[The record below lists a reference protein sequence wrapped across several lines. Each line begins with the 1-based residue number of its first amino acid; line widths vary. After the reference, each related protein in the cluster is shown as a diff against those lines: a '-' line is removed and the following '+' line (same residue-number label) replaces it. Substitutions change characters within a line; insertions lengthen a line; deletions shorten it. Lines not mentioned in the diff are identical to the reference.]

1 MTTQTQPNFFDVL
14 TGAQATA
21 APALQELPMNWEW
34 AKLEDVAII
43 VRGVSYS
50 KEFASNEPKTD
61 FVPILR
67 ANNIQEA
74 QLNLDDL
81 VYLPQR
87 FVDKSQMIR
96 SGDIVIAMSSG
107 SKNLVGKAGQAQTD
121 YQAAFGT
128 FCGVVRPKGNL
139 ENKFIG
145 YFFQSSQ
152 YRDVVRVLSSGSNI
166 NNLRSEHIT
175 QQDFPIPPLLE
186 QKRIVAKLEELLSE
200 LEFGVK
206 TLKIA
211 LAKVK
216 KYRQSVLK
224 AAVQGDLSKAWREA
238 QGDSLEPAGVLLERV
253 LLERKQKWVL
263 EQQAKGKKNAKYT
276 EPQAPDSSGLGELP
290 PNWVWTTAGC
300 ICDCIVP
307 NRDKPQSFTGD
318 IPWITIPDF
327 DSSSLHIS
335 KAKSGLGLTREEVQ
349 KYRARL
355 IPENSVIMTCVGRF
369 GIAAT
374 TKLECVINQQLHAFL
389 SVPQLIPEYLTIAL
403 MTQKSYM
410 DKKANATTIAYLN
423 KESCNSVPLPLPP
436 FEEQAFIVSQVE
448 AKLSATD
455 HLENSIK
462 ANLLRAERLRAS
474 TLNMAFSGK
483 LVPQDENDEPASVLL
498 ERIRAL
504 RVAEGGRKKL

>member
-1 MTTQTQPNFFDVL
+1 MTLTKTQPDFFAVL

-34 AKLEDVAII
+34 AKLEDVYKIVGGGTPATANQEFWNGDIPWITSADITDSGEINPRKFITEIGVKNSPINII
-43 VRGVSYS
+43 PEG
-50 KEFASNEPKTD
+50 A
-61 FVPILR
+61 
-67 ANNIQEA
+67 
-74 QLNLDDL
+74 
-81 VYLPQR
+81 
-87 FVDKSQMIR
+87 
-96 SGDIVIAMSSG
+96 IVIATRVSLGKIAIAPTKLTFSQDCQGLLAEIQVLEPAFALHFLATEAKKFQYISRGTTISG
-107 SKNLVGKAGQAQTD
+107 ITKKQLSELN
-121 YQAAFGT
+121 
-128 FCGVVRPKGNL
+128 
-139 ENKFIG
+139 
-145 YFFQSSQ
+145 
-152 YRDVVRVLSSGSNI
+152 VRV
-166 NNLRSEHIT
+166 
-175 QQDFPIPPLLE
+175 PPLLE

-238 QGDSLEPAGVLLERV
+238 QGGSLEPASVLLKKVLLERQ
-253 LLERKQKWVL
+253 QKWIL
-263 EQQAKGKKNAKYT
+263 EQQAKGRKNAKYT
-276 EPQAPDSSGLGELP
+276 EPQAPDSSGLAELP
-290 PNWVWTTAGC
+290 EGWVWTTAGY

-327 DSSSLHIS
+327 DSSNLHIS
-335 KAKSGLGLTREEVQ
+335 KAKSGLGLTREEVE

-355 IPENSVIMTCVGRF
+355 IPVNSVIMTCVGRF

-374 TKLECVINQQLHAFL
+374 TKQECVINQQLHAFL
-389 SVPQLIPEYLTIAL
+389 FVPELIPEYLTIVL
-403 MTQKSYM
+403 ITQKSYM

-436 FEEQAFIVSQVE
+436 LEEQAFIVSQVE

-474 TLNMAFSGK
+474 TLNMAFRGE
-483 LVPQDENDEPASVLL
+483 LVAQDATDEPAAVLL
-498 ERIRAL
+498 ERIRGL
-504 RVAEGGRKKL
+504 RAEAGRKKLPKKSSSP